1 MNKNTFDD
9 SVLNLSAN
17 EKLTNVNNFVFT
29 NNQEFINFQMRFTD
43 IVRADGNSLDL
54 GTDCGCVDEVPKFYP
69 SKDCEQIKLTF
80 MYQDT
85 PYTIINNKA
94 FFWEG
99 YKKVVIQGARSRH
112 CASHGSF
119 I

>member
-1 MNKNTFDD
+1 MNKNTFDE

-54 GTDCGCVDEVPKFYP
+54 GKK
-69 SKDCEQIKLTF
+69 SKGR
-80 MYQDT
+80 
-85 PYTIINNKA
+85 
-94 FFWEG
+94 FFWSVEG
-99 YKKVVIQGARSRH
+99 WGALY
-112 CASHGSF
+112 